1 MGDGGGDN
9 VALDMVSKQKY
20 LIVSLLTVDLQRT
33 IDHELT
39 NNID

>member
-1 MGDGGGDN
+1 MGDGEGGN

-33 IDHELT
+33 INHELT
-39 NNID
+39 NQMD